1 MLDRILITNDD
12 GIEGPGLAVLEQIAE
27 ELSREV
33 WVVAPEH
40 DQSGVS
46 HAVSLHHPIRVSE
59 RGPRRYGITGTPGDC
74 AVMGACHLMPKAP
87 QLLLSGVNRGAN
99 LGLETVFSG
108 TVGGAMTA
116 MLLGIPSI
124 ALSQAWTNRAN
135 VRWDTARALGA
146 DVVRR
151 LLTIGWGAATCLN
164 VNFPDLPPE
173 EAGPLTLARQGPGL
187 IQGLQVETR
196 TDPRGLNYHWIS
208 FLRGPR
214 DQGPESDIEALQ
226 AGNIVVTPLRYDRT
240 DEEAYTMLA
249 KVLPR

>member
-12 GIEGPGLAVLEQIAE
+12 GIEAPGLAILERIAG
-27 ELSREV
+27 ELAREV
-33 WVVAPEH
+33 WVVGPEH

-46 HAVSLHHPIRVSE
+46 HAVSLHHPIRVGE
-59 RGPRRYGITGTPGDC
+59 RGLRRYAITGTPGDC
-74 AVMGACHLMPKAP
+74 AVMGACHLMPEAP

-124 ALSQAWTNRAN
+124 ALSQAWTDRAN
-135 VRWDTARALGA
+135 VRWDTAGALGA
-146 DVVRR
+146 EVVRR
-151 LLTIGWGAATCLN
+151 LLTIGWGTATCLN
-164 VNFPDLPPE
+164 VNFPDLPSE
-173 EAGPLTLARQGPGL
+173 DVGPLTLARQGPGL

-196 TDPRGLNYHWIS
+196 TDPRGLTYHWIS

-214 DQGPESDIEALQ
+214 DQGPESDIAALQ

-240 DEEAYTMLA
+240 DEEAYAMLA
-249 KVLPR
+249 NLLPR